1 MKKKKGFSERGFEEE
16 TGGKRETLGKP
27 YPREKR
33 KNEGKTEK
41 HKNNTRIQE
50 SKQSQAVHSHTKKNS
65 EGEESARVEKTV
77 PLSIG
82 VGEEWKCEGENRDR
96 RERTRIR

>member
-16 TGGKRETLGKP
+16 KGGKRETLGKP
-27 YPREKR
+27 YPREKK

-50 SKQSQAVHSHTKKNS
+50 SKQSQAVHPYIK
-65 EGEESARVEKTV
+65 VMQ
-77 PLSIG
+77 
-82 VGEEWKCEGENRDR
+82 
-96 RERTRIR
+96 

>member
-16 TGGKRETLGKP
+16 KGGKRETLGKP
-27 YPREKR
+27 YPREKK

-50 SKQSQAVHSHTKKNS
+50 SKQS
-65 EGEESARVEKTV
+65 
-77 PLSIG
+77 
-82 VGEEWKCEGENRDR
+82 
-96 RERTRIR
+96 